1 MQGVVEGLG
10 GLPGVG
16 DGTKSGEGKKTE
28 SNMIYRK
35 GGG

>member
-16 DGTKSGEGKKTE
+16 DGTKLGEGKKQNPT
-28 SNMIYRK
+28 
-35 GGG
+35 